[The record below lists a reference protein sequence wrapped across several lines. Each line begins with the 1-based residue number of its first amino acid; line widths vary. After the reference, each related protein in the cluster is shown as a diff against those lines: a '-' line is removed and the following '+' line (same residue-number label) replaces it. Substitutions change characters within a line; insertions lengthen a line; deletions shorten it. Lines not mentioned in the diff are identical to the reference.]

1 MMSILGS
8 SSAVTI
14 QRVIVYHAGSLHERI
29 EDGRADEFHAF
40 FLQSFAHRIGDWGGG
55 GHVGN
60 RLPVIDDRRTVHEAP
75 QIAAKAAVLPDNIE
89 IYRSIGDHALDL

>member
-8 SSAVTI
+8 SPAVTI

-40 FLQSFAHRIGDWGGG
+40 FFKALLIESEIGVEAGTSE
-55 GHVGN
+55 
-60 RLPVIDDRRTVHEAP
+60 IDS
-75 QIAAKAAVLPDNIE
+75 Q
-89 IYRSIGDHALDL
+89 